1 MHGQAA
7 PPFDDVFLHFSRDQ
21 DEKVYVQTRMREN
34 GKALH
39 AWLEEGGHFYV
50 CGDAKRM
57 AKDVETALAD
67 IAVAHGGKS
76 AAEAKAAIDALRQAG
91 RYQADVY

>member
-1 MHGQAA
+1 MRL
-7 PPFDDVFLHFSRDQ
+7 LHPMSVAELWRWIEQ
-21 DEKVYVQTRMREN
+21 DAHFYV
-34 GKALH
+34 
-39 AWLEEGGHFYV
+39 YV

-67 IAVAHGGKS
+67 IAVTHGGKS
-76 AAEAKAAIDALRQAG
+76 AAEAKAAVDALRQTG